1 MTCLLLQLVGAVLL
15 FDADGSTFAETLPI
29 TSSGLNTQ
37 ISAPVNHPGGTV
49 QYDITGGTRPGGG
62 QNLFHSFG
70 EFGVPANNIAN
81 FLNETTLPTSNILAR
96 VTGGNISN
104 IFGTIQTT
112 GFGDA
117 NLFLL
122 NSAGF
127 VFGPNATLNVGGTIS
142 FTTADYLRLADGVR
156 FNAIP
161 DIAADALLT
170 TSPVTAFGFLG
181 ANAASIAIQGG
192 NLEVLDGKA
201 LAFIGGPRVFTT
213 DVGVTVPSGV
223 SMSGGSLSAPNGLIY
238 MATVTSPGEVQIP
251 TLSGLQLASLG
262 SPSSDPTV
270 IRIRSGEFVMDHAFL
285 TVTNTSDVAQSA
297 IEVTVQGA
305 MALKNASSISTET
318 LGAGYG
324 SDVHIAAQSVQM
336 NGSFI
341 KSTTMGDGHSGD
353 ISILDA
359 QTVSLINGAQIVS
372 STSGTGAGG
381 DINVAA
387 TDTVSISG
395 FDATGSL
402 TGVTSVLIVDQNTGF
417 PAVTSGIFS
426 LTSSASLNGSG
437 GQIHLSAPTA
447 TMTLQNGGTIAT
459 IASGNA
465 PGGDIAV
472 ESQTLNVANGGQIAS
487 FTGIDLA
494 LGELTDGTGPGGTVT
509 VSAQDSLSLSGYS
522 ADLAALSSSISS
534 QSFGAAKGGD
544 IAASAVTITLENGA
558 QLVASGFG
566 DALTGNISVS
576 APSSLHISGSN
587 PFGFSQIQTTTGSI
601 AVTAGSVT
609 ITEQGFVSAG
619 GDIAFQ
625 VQNDFN
631 ITAGGSLS
639 TSGGTIGINADEVVV
654 SGQTPERS
662 TIQSISP
669 GDIAAGDITITVRD
683 LQVADR
689 GLIRSEGSGSA
700 QNGNII
706 IKNADSVSIT
716 NLGEIST
723 FNQAGPAAEVNIGA
737 HTVTLNQ
744 GVISTTASGAGN
756 ASTIN
761 LTSDSTTIDMSLISS
776 ATNGGTARGGD
787 VTIIASNNLTIKGLF
802 TNDSGLTSASGIL
815 ARTFAIGDAG
825 NVVVH
830 AGNIQISGGG
840 GINNGSLSSGN
851 AGSVTIE
858 GTQSPAHSILID
870 GAGSGIFTDTQSTG
884 VGGNIVINSDS
895 VTLQNGGTLSAET
908 SGTAPS
914 AMGGTITVTATN
926 QVTLT
931 GGASITASSIGPGN
945 AGSIKINAGQQ
956 LDMRDSSIKTEA
968 AHASGGD
975 IKIQAVERVRLVNS
989 TISTSVLGESGSGG
1003 NISIDPN
1010 VVVLQNSQV
1019 IAQAVQGAGGNITI
1033 TTPLFLADQTS
1044 RVSAS
1049 SEFGLNGTVT
1059 IQSPTSNL
1067 SGSLGTLPS
1076 KPSQAQSLLT
1086 QRCAALVNGQASSF
1100 VVAGREQLPADPGG
1114 WLTSPLAL
1122 AGIDAERF
1130 GDGTLAEGTSNLEPR
1145 TSGLLANDTVSLRRL
1160 TPAGFLIANFA
1171 DSEATGCHS

>member
-1 MTCLLLQLVGAVLL
+1 VLL
-15 FDADGSTFAETLPI
+15 FDADGSIFAETLPI

-49 QYDITGGTRPGGG
+49 QYDITGGTRPDGG

-96 VTGGNISN
+96 VTGGSISN

-112 GFGDA
+112 EFGDA
-117 NLFLL
+117 NLFLI
-122 NSAGF
+122 NPAGIL
-127 VFGPNATLNVGGTIS
+127 FGPHATLNVGGVVA
-142 FTTADYLRLADGVR
+142 FTTADYLRLADGVL

-161 DIAADALLT
+161 DTAADAFLT
-170 TSPVTAFGFLG
+170 ASPVTAFGFLG
-181 ANAASIAIQGG
+181 ATAASIAIEGG
-192 NLEVLDGKA
+192 NLAVPDGKT
-201 LAFIGGPRVFTT
+201 LSFIGGPRAFTT
-213 DVGVTVPSGV
+213 DTGVTVPSGV
-223 SMSGGSLSAPNGLIY
+223 SMSAGSLSAPNGLIY
-238 MATVTSPGEVQIP
+238 MSTVTSPGEVQVP
-251 TLSGLQLASLG
+251 ALSGVQLATLE

-270 IRIRSGEFVMDHAFL
+270 IRIRSGEFVMDHALL
-285 TVTNTSDVAQSA
+285 TVANSSDVAQSA

-305 MALKNASSISTET
+305 MALNNASSISTET

-324 SDVHIAAQSVQM
+324 GEVQIAAQSVQM

-341 KSTTMGDGHSGD
+341 KSTTMDDGRGGD
-353 ISILDA
+353 ISILNA
-359 QTVSLINGAQIVS
+359 QTVNLINGAQIVS
-372 STSGTGAGG
+372 SNSGTGAGG

-437 GQIHLSAPTA
+437 GQIHLSSPTA

-465 PGGDIAV
+465 AGGDIAV
-472 ESQTLNVANGGQIAS
+472 ESQSLNVADGGQIVS
-487 FTGIDLA
+487 FTGADLA
-494 LGELTDGTGPGGTVT
+494 LGALTDGTGPGGTIT
-509 VSAQDSLSLSGYS
+509 VSGQDSLSLSGYS
-522 ADLAALSSSISS
+522 ADLALSSSISS

-558 QLVASGFG
+558 QFVASTLGA
-566 DALTGNISVS
+566 ALSGNISVS
-576 APSSLHISGSN
+576 TPSSLFISGSN

-631 ITAGGSLS
+631 ITTGGSLS

-662 TIQSISP
+662 TIQSISS
-669 GDIAAGDITITVRD
+669 GDLAAGDITITVRD

-706 IKNADSVSIT
+706 IKNADSISIT

-723 FNQAGPAAEVNIGA
+723 FNQAGPAAEINIGA

-858 GTQSPAHSILID
+858 GIQSPAHSILID
-870 GAGSGIFTDTQSTG
+870 GPGSGIFTETQDTG
-884 VGGNIVINSDS
+884 AGGNILIETSQSTTLTNGAAISASSTGTMDNAGDAGMVTIHAGNTFFMQDSS
-895 VTLQNGGTLSAET
+895 VTTQATNGG
-908 SGTAPS
+908 
-914 AMGGTITVTATN
+914 GGQIE
-926 QVTLT
+926 
-931 GGASITASSIGPGN
+931 
-945 AGSIKINAGQQ
+945 INAANLFQ
-956 LDMRDSSIKTEA
+956 LV
-968 AHASGGD
+968 HG
-975 IKIQAVERVRLVNS
+975 
-989 TISTSVLGESGSGG
+989 TISTSVFDGTGG
-1003 NISIDPN
+1003 GGDINIDPN
-1010 VVVLQNSQV
+1010 LVVLQNSSQ
-1019 IAQAVQGAGGNITI
+1019 ILAQAVRGDGGNITI
-1033 TTPLFLADQTS
+1033 TTPQFLADQTS
-1044 RVSAS
+1044 LVSAS
-1049 SEFGLNGTVT
+1049 SQFGLNGTVT
-1059 IQSPTSNL
+1059 IQSPASNV
-1067 SGSLGTLPS
+1067 SGSVGTLPS
-1076 KPSQAQSLLT
+1076 DPSQAQSLLT
-1086 QRCAALVNGQASSF
+1086 QRCAALANGQASSF

-1114 WLTSPLAL
+1114 WLTSPIAL
-1122 AGIDAERF
+1122 AGLDIDPF
-1130 GDGTLAEGTSNLEPR
+1130 NDGTVAKGASNLEPR
-1145 TSGLLANDTVSLRRL
+1145 TSGLLATGTVSLRRL